1 MAKDD
6 YFYVVYRILSYLYQ
20 CLKRGHR
27 PDITR
32 ISYGGDLC
40 GINKLSVRT
49 ALLLK
54 PGKRRGILLIP
65 SLRSFKSCPSS
76 LKRVPSCAIMT
87 EQCLWYCCVGPYT
100 ILAERVRLFLYLLK
114 LSFAVQIK
122 LQSLFPMSRNQ
133 QNI

>member
-40 GINKLSVRT
+40 GINKRYWLYIMKNMLAQGFVE
-49 ALLLK
+49 
-54 PGKRRGILLIP
+54 GIFI
-65 SLRSFKSCPSS
+65 
-76 LKRVPSCAIMT
+76 AAG
-87 EQCLWYCCVGPYT
+87 VGEYEFDIGGLEDIEITPMGIEYLCENGT
-100 ILAERVRLFLYLLK
+100 IAKARKAARDLTDTISPF
-114 LSFAVQIK
+114 I
-122 LQSLFPMSRNQ
+122 
-133 QNI
+133 